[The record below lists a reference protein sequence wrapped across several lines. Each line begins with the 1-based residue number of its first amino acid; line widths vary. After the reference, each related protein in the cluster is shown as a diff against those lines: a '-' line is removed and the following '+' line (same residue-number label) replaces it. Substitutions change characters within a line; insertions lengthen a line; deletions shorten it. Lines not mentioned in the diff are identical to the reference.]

1 MMYDG
6 YPHAVSLH
14 AIPSKSLDK
23 IAPISA
29 PFKQTLIISDSESD
43 LEVNKKCFAILNKAV
58 INYLP
63 RCIITVQWLC

>member
-1 MMYDG
+1 MMVTLM
-6 YPHAVSLH
+6 PHAVTLH

-43 LEVNKKCFAILNKAV
+43 LEVNKKGFVILNKAV
-58 INYLP
+58 INYFP